1 MVSGLKLFYLLLF
14 AVTKKVISG
23 WGDGPEF
30 TYVIDR
36 TGGGIDP
43 LANGTGAPQAPIR
56 LRRGISPSTKKAKEA
71 KKTNTSATNIRMI
84 DFDRDTPTVKK
95 NESTNCCRHM

>member
-1 MVSGLKLFYLLLF
+1 M
-14 AVTKKVISG
+14 ISG

-36 TGGGIDP
+36 TGGGIEP

-56 LRRGISPSTKKAKEA
+56 LRRGISPSMKKAKEA

-95 NESTNCCRHM
+95 KESTNCCRHM